1 MRLTTEPEVVT
12 VDGRAI
18 KMAALSHE
26 ETLEVGRAVAADP
39 RRLALGHAIVSA
51 MPKVPHVG
59 HPDHAELNI
68 RWHEA
73 HCELSPSRAAAVA
86 YLGEMRLKE
95 DAFAV
100 AAMVREVDGERG
112 PDGLAERAAWLA
124 EIADLD
130 KLKAAVR
137 AWLGDAAEGK
147 E

>member
-18 KMAALSHE
+18 TMAALSHDE
-26 ETLEVGRAVAADP
+26 ALAVGRAVGADP
-39 RRLALGHAIVSA
+39 RRLALGHAIVSS
-51 MPKVPHVG
+51 MPKVPEVG
-59 HPDHAELNI
+59 HPEHAELNI

-112 PDGLAERAAWLA
+112 PEGLAERAEW
-124 EIADLD
+124 IASVVDID
-130 KLKAAVR
+130 RHKAVVR
-137 AWLGDAAEGK
+137 AWRGDAAEGK

>member
-51 MPKVPHVG
+51 MPKVPGVG

-112 PDGLAERAAWLA
+112 PEGLAERAAWLA

-147 E
+147 G

>member
-18 KMAALSHE
+18 TMAALSHDE
-26 ETLEVGRAVAADP
+26 ALAVGRAVGADP

-51 MPKVPHVG
+51 MPKVPEVG
-59 HPDHAELNI
+59 HPEHAELNI

-112 PDGLAERAAWLA
+112 PDGLAERAEWLA
-124 EIADLD
+124 SVIDLD
-130 KLKAAVR
+130 KLKAVVR
-137 AWLGDAAEGK
+137 TWRGDAAEGK